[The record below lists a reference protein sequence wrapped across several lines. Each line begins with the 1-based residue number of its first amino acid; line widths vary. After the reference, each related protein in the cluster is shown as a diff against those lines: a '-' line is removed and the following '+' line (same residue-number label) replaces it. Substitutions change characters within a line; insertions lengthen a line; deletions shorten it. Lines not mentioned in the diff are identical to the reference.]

1 MMDKE
6 LRKEWI
12 IKKINESED
21 ERMINSLYF
30 MLKGYIDTKEREIGN
45 ER

>member
-30 MLKGYIDTKEREIGN
+30 MLKGYIDTKERKIGN